1 VDLDEED
8 LEKYFGKVIEIK
20 EEYDFIPSFTFY
32 NYQHNEDSE
41 FLFNDEE
48 T

>member
-1 VDLDEED
+1 VDLDEKD

-20 EEYDFIPSFTFY
+20 KEYDFIPSFTFY